1 MKTFPIIIAF
11 LIISFNTISQSKSNF
26 AKGFEEGFKEGY
38 CYNRPPGTICSYP
51 IIIYPPIPRLNENN
65 DNYTQGY
72 NRGFQYGLDLKR
84 SNDALKDADMNLN
97 QRIVKFNEYISQR
110 PVIDAMT
117 RVGMFKQKMYDLR
130 KEWIQERID
139 GLAELKNSLYNEQT
153 LPSSINAKATNEAY
167 WQKVKNYV
175 NSIRGYDF
183 ADDYQF
189 NSIQNNFNSLEKYL
203 YDSYNQIIS
212 MNSQKEPKSSE
223 KESSFPDT
231 RENVR
236 TNNYQETGYEKN
248 YSGIVEVITC
258 CDILDKPDQ
267 IKGKRIEMAC
277 DGKVKIISK
286 INKNF
291 YKVEYKS
298 TLGYISSRWIKN

>member
-26 AKGFEEGFKEGY
+26 VKGFEEGFKEGY
-38 CYNRPPGTICSYP
+38 CYNRPSGTICSYP
-51 IIIYPPIPRLNENN
+51 IIIYPPTPKLNESS

-84 SNDALKDADMNLN
+84 SNEAINEANMNLN
-97 QRIVKFNEYISQR
+97 QRMVKFNEYVSQN
-110 PVIDAMT
+110 PVNTMVA
-117 RVGMFKQKMYDLR
+117 VGMMRQAKYDAR
-130 KEWIQERID
+130 KDWIQQRID

-167 WQKVKNYV
+167 WQKAVVYV

-183 ADDYQF
+183 AEDYQF
-189 NSIQNNFNSLEKYL
+189 SSIQTNFNKIERYF

-212 MNSQKEPKSSE
+212 ANLQKENQRSE
-223 KESSFPDT
+223 NESTFPVS
-231 RENVR
+231 RENVSR
-236 TNNYQETGYEKN
+236 NNYSDSGYEKN
-248 YSGIVEVITC
+248 YTGIVEVYTC
-258 CDILDKPDQ
+258 SDILDKPDQ
-267 IKGKRIEMAC
+267 FKGKKIEIAC

-286 INKNF
+286 INEDY
-291 YKVEYKS
+291 YKVEYNS
-298 TLGYISSRWIKN
+298 TIGYISSKWIKK